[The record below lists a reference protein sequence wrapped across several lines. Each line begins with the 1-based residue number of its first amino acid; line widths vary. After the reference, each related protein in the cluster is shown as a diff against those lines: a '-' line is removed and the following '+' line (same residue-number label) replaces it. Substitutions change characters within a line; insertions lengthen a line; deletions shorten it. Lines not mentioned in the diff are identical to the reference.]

1 MILQELGHLKSKL
14 AVTHEKEKEMYQR
27 MFQQK
32 KPATDEA
39 KDDVSSFVAN
49 QLQHKWHSYEQKLLY
64 QLKISFPNFCWP
76 NVNSY
81 FVLPCQ

>member
-49 QLQHKWHSYEQKLLY
+49 QLQHK
-64 QLKISFPNFCWP
+64 
-76 NVNSY
+76 
-81 FVLPCQ
+81 